1 MKREFKDDDRFF
13 IENEDML
20 RNSIFSNCPIGW
32 SELVLKL
39 FKDIRDVCEKHQSAV
54 PRVLQ
59 VKSKFGRLCFYL
71 DNDYPLFDRKS
82 SAGITVMR
90 LIQEAENKS
99 TSICEIT
106 GLPGSRHVNKSGWYA
121 TLNEN
126 KAKEL
131 GYTKM
136 KKQLSA

>member
-1 MKREFKDDDRFF
+1 MKIEFKNDDRFF

-39 FKDIRDVCEKHQSAV
+39 FNDIRDVCEKHQSAV

-71 DNDYPLFDRKS
+71 DNYYPLFDRES
-82 SAGITVMR
+82 SVGIKVIR

-121 TLNEN
+121 TLNRN

-136 KKQLSA
+136 KQQLSA